1 MHLTESHCQLVTDEV
16 SSWVARMA
24 SRTDRTKATS
34 KDQSLAISVDQ
45 CKDLVQWCCQIK
57 WSSLLIN
64 ISRDKGTVA
73 AGMWWHQ
80 LCWPS
85 LHVYLLEHIWL
96 SSCVVYLYGLGLSGV
111 RTAMV
116 TFTLHC
122 MTTGSIIWLL
132 HDILWQTFVLYITLV
147 SQV

>member
-64 ISRDKGTVA
+64 ISK
-73 AGMWWHQ
+73 

-85 LHVYLLEHIWL
+85 LHIYLLEHIWL
-96 SSCVVYLYGLGLSGV
+96 SSCVPIWVGAVRGQGSNGHLHLALHDNYWLNHVITSWHSVTNLCIVYYS
-111 RTAMV
+111 
-116 TFTLHC
+116 C
-122 MTTGSIIWLL
+122 ISSIIKNQL
-132 HDILWQTFVLYITLV
+132 T
-147 SQV
+147 SN